1 MITSTLIGPFNEEI
15 IFRKILLDSI
25 NKKLGLFLAISIS
38 SLLFGMIHVH
48 NLSEWTQSISYIY
61 AGGVL
66 GYIFYKSHYNI
77 LCVVILHVLNNL
89 LGITF
94 LLLQR

>member
-48 NLSEWTQSISYIY
+48 NLSEWTQSNSYIY

-66 GYIFYKSHYNI
+66 GYIFISLTIIYF
-77 LCVVILHVLNNL
+77 V
-89 LGITF
+89 
-94 LLLQR
+94 